1 MADQPATKSVK
12 KAIDESKERFL
23 KVAMERINKARK
35 ILEEIENGTSDQL
48 KIENLCRFYHQLA
61 GAGGLYEMNEFC
73 ACAIAAEDLSMQLP
87 ELKEKA
93 FTSTVNQLVQLTDK
107 LTRLVTEAGEEPADN
122 AQAQYEAELAKQSKS
137 GNFKAQILN
146 TVLVVSTNPNTT
158 RNLSGILDKLGI
170 NMEHCSTYEEARNYI
185 DEQLPDGL
193 IVCTPISGGSP
204 LNLSTAIR
212 KKEGG
217 DDIPIV
223 FVSDV
228 DNFLDK
234 VKAIQSGCD
243 AFWDINASVQQIED
257 KARRTFAKLS
267 HKKYKI
273 LLVEDDPV
281 QATAMYNF
289 LVSAGFD
296 AFVMTN
302 AEEFEEG
309 LLSSQPD
316 LIILDVMLGEI
327 TGFELA
333 RYVRQN
339 EKFSTTPIIF
349 LTTQNA
355 LNFHIQGAKLGDDY
369 LIKPAAPQ
377 LLVAT
382 IAGRLERYKTIADL
396 MGRDALTGTLSY
408 AEFMKEAERVSGRQD
423 IEPSILVIDIN
434 GLAKINEKHGYA
446 SGEKVIAALAE
457 QLKRTIRNFGIIGRL
472 AGDEFG
478 ILADSMSDTE
488 LLELASYLKNEFSK
502 LQFTS
507 DEGEFSVTITCGISR
522 LKEGVTSVNEWLN
535 SAYEAARIAKQHGSD
550 SVGID

>member
-23 KVAMERINKARK
+23 KIAMERINKARK
-35 ILEEIENGTSDQL
+35 ILEEIENGAADQL

-73 ACAIAAEDLSMQLP
+73 TCAIAAEDLSMQLP
-87 ELKEKA
+87 ELKDKA

-107 LTRLVTEAGEEPADN
+107 LTRLVTEAGESTEAT
-122 AQAQYEAELAKQSKS
+122 AQSQYDAEMAKQSGS
-137 GNFKAQILN
+137 GNFKSLLVN
-146 TVLVVSTNPNTT
+146 TVLVVSANPNST
-158 RNLSGILDKLGI
+158 RNLSSILDKLGI
-170 NMEHCSTYEEARNYI
+170 SMEHCSTYQEARAYI
-185 DEQLPDGL
+185 DEQMPDGL

-212 KKEGG
+212 KK
-217 DDIPIV
+217 DDGADVPIV

-234 VKAIQSGCD
+234 VKAIQAGCD

-267 HKKYKI
+267 SKKYKI

-316 LIILDVMLGEI
+316 LILLDVMLGEI

-396 MGRDALTGTLSY
+396 MGRDALTGALSY
-408 AEFMKEAERVSGRQD
+408 AEFMKEAERVSGRAD
-423 IEPSILVIDIN
+423 IEPSFVVIDIN
-434 GLAKINEKHGYA
+434 GLGEINEKHGYA
-446 SGEKVIAALAE
+446 AGEKVIAALAE
-457 QLKRTIRNFGIIGRL
+457 QLKRIIRNFGIIGRL

-478 ILADSMSDTE
+478 ILADSMSDNE
-488 LLELASYLKNEFSK
+488 LLEVASYLKREFQK
-502 LQFTS
+502 VKFHS
-507 DEGEFSVTITCGISR
+507 DEGEFYANITCGISR
-522 LKEGVTSVNEWLN
+522 HKDNVAVNEWLN
-535 SAYEAARIAKQHGSD
+535 SAYEAARIAKQHGGD